1 MNGFLDKYGS
11 DTTTNFQLLRWAKQL
26 DIPNFTVL
34 MRNELKKLH
43 KLKTLPIFI
52 ICNYH
57 TTEQSGVHWT
67 AMYKNKDNAFFFDSY
82 GIQPFQEAIDFL
94 ENFTYSSFKI
104 QPEGSKICGQISLYI
119 LLKLSKGCDFCTTV
133 LELND
138 YFNSKNDG

>member
-11 DTTTNFQLLRWAKQL
+11 DTTTNFQLLKWAKQL

-57 TTEQSGVHWT
+57 TTEQSGIHWT
-67 AMYKNKDNAFFFDSY
+67 AMYKNKDNTFFFDSY

-94 ENFTYSSFKI
+94 ENFTYSSCKI
-104 QPEGSKICGQISLYI
+104 QPEGSKICGQNNKSRKSYR
-119 LLKLSKGCDFCTTV
+119 S
-133 LELND
+133 
-138 YFNSKNDG
+138 